1 MATVSVSL
9 GTAFSAIG
17 RLALYLMALWLVIAN
32 LAAKKPKQFWPNTVW
47 NARWETVVLMT
58 VAYMALSV
66 LWTEADFTKSILSW
80 TRHARLLTIPL
91 VWILLRDRTE
101 AYLVLRVFVISQLFV
116 VISSWLLIAG
126 IHVPWATATDAKAT
140 FAVFGSYLEQS
151 IMGATLVFVLWHQR
165 ARIFGKNRES
175 LAIAAALLTSIQVL
189 GFLNGRSGYLVFAA
203 LASMAI
209 VYQLPKRWRWAAILV
224 PFVTV
229 AVLLAGSKTAR
240 DRVILV
246 QQEVAAYSEHA
257 DINSSSGERLVYWQ
271 TSLKAITE
279 KPFFGS
285 GSGGWNAEFQRLTNH
300 KLNQSFYNVDNPHQM
315 FLLWAVEGGL
325 IGLTLLLGVFVSIYL
340 WSKTLA
346 SSDAR
351 SLQSALAAL
360 VVAGLTTS
368 TIYGIGMGDYFCMLI
383 GILLCNGRDTA
394 APSASKSTSGT

>member
-1 MATVSVSL
+1 M
-9 GTAFSAIG
+9 
-17 RLALYLMALWLVIAN
+17 YLLALWLISAN
-32 LAAKKPKQFWPNTVW
+32 LVAKKPKSFWSKASW
-47 NARWETVVLMT
+47 FEHWETMVLMA
-58 VAYMALSV
+58 VGYMALSV
-66 LWTEADFTKSILSW
+66 LWTEADLIKSVLSW
-80 TRHARLLTIPL
+80 TRHVRLLTIPL

-101 AYLVLRVFVISQLFV
+101 ARLVLRVFVISQLLV
-116 VISSWLLIAG
+116 VISSWLLIGG
-126 IHVPWATATDAKAT
+126 IPVPWATAADAKAT

-165 ARIFGKNRES
+165 AWIFGKNRES
-175 LAIAAALLTSIQVL
+175 LAIATALLISIQVL

-209 VYQLPKRWRWAAILV
+209 IYELPKRWRWAAVLV
-224 PFVTV
+224 PFFTV
-229 AVLLAGSKTAR
+229 AVLLAGSKTAL

-246 QQEVAAYSEHA
+246 QQEVAAFSEHA

-271 TSLKAITE
+271 TSLKSFAE
-279 KPFFGS
+279 KPVFGS

-325 IGLTLLLGVFVSIYL
+325 IGLSLLLGVIVSIYL
-340 WSKTLA
+340 WSRRLGP
-346 SSDAR
+346 SDAR

-383 GILLCNGRDTA
+383 GILLCAGRDTA
-394 APSASKSTSGT
+394 VPSASNSISVT